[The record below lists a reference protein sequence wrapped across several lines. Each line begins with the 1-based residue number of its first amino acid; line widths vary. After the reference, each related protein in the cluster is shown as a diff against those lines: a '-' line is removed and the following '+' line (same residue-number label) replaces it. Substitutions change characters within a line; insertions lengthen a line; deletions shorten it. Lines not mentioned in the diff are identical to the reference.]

1 MWSPR
6 PRPALDKHWR
16 MMSDMTEPVPRI
28 VTGDKVG
35 PVDATLVPRYAG
47 EATFAR
53 LPRID
58 EVSQTDVA
66 IVGVPFDSGV
76 SYRPGARFGP
86 SHIRESS
93 RLLRPYNPALQVPV
107 FGTQQ
112 VADAG
117 DIAVNPF
124 SIDEAITAIER
135 GARTLLE
142 RTRFV
147 LTLGGD
153 HTVALPML
161 RAVSAIHGPVAV
173 VHFDAH
179 LDTWDTY
186 FGAAYTHGTPFR
198 RAAEEGLLDRT
209 GCLHVGIRGPLYTGA
224 DLTEDSELG
233 FQVVAAPDVEYLGVA
248 GLTERV
254 RERVGDRPVYVSV
267 DIDVLDPAHA
277 PGTGTPEAGGLTSR
291 ELLAT
296 LRSFAQLNLV
306 GADIVE
312 VAPAYDHAQI
322 TGVAAAHVGYEL
334 LSALA
339 VRHTGPAT

>member
-1 MWSPR
+1 
-6 PRPALDKHWR
+6 
-16 MMSDMTEPVPRI
+16 MTEPVRRI
-28 VTGDKVG
+28 ISGDTVG
-35 PVDATLVPRYAG
+35 PVDATAVPRYAG

-53 LPRID
+53 LPRL
-58 EVSQTDVA
+58 QDVERA
-66 IVGVPFDSGV
+66 DVVVLGVPFDSGV

-86 SHIRESS
+86 AHIRESS
-93 RLLRPYNPALQVPV
+93 RLLRPYNPALDVPV
-107 FGTQQ
+107 FARQQ

-117 DIAVNPF
+117 DLAVNPF
-124 SIDEAITAIER
+124 SIDDAIGTIER
-135 GARTLLE
+135 GARALTE
-142 RTRFV
+142 RAPFV

-161 RAVSAIHGPVAV
+161 RAVSAVYGPVAV

-198 RAAEEGLLDRT
+198 RAFEEGLLDPS
-209 GCLHVGIRGPLYTGA
+209 GCIHVGIRGPLFSDA
-224 DLTEDSELG
+224 DLDGDSDVG
-233 FQVVAAPDVEYLGVA
+233 FLVISAPEADGLGVA
-248 GLTERV
+248 GMAGRIAD
-254 RERVGDRPVYVSV
+254 RVGDRPAYVSV

-291 ELLAT
+291 ELLGV
-296 LRSFAQLNLV
+296 LRSFAALRLV

-312 VAPAYDHAQI
+312 VAPSYDHAQI
-322 TGVAAAHVGYEL
+322 TGIAAAHVGYEL

-339 VRHTGPAT
+339 AGKPAA

>member
-1 MWSPR
+1 MADS
-6 PRPALDKHWR
+6 
-16 MMSDMTEPVPRI
+16 VPRI
-28 VTGDKVG
+28 ITGDTIG
-35 PVDATLVPRYAG
+35 PVDSTAVPRYAG

-58 EVSQTDVA
+58 EVSQADVV
-66 IVGVPFDSGV
+66 ILGVPFDSGV

-107 FGTQQ
+107 FASQQ

-117 DIAVNPF
+117 DLAVNPF
-124 SIDEAITAIER
+124 SIDDAISAIER
-135 GARTLLE
+135 GARALLE
-142 RTRFV
+142 RTGFV

-161 RAVSAIHGPVAV
+161 RAVRAVHGPVAV
-173 VHFDAH
+173 IHFDAH

-209 GCLHVGIRGPLYTGA
+209 GCLHVGTRGPLYTDA
-224 DLTEDSELG
+224 DLSQDVELG
-233 FQVVAAPDVEYLGVA
+233 FQVIPAPEVDQLGVTGMA
-248 GLTERV
+248 ERIAQ
-254 RERVGDRPVYVSV
+254 RVGDRPVYVSV

-277 PGTGTPEAGGLTSR
+277 PGTGTPEAGGLSSR

-296 LRSFAQLNLV
+296 LRSFARLNLV

-322 TGVAAAHVGYEL
+322 TGIAAAHVGYEI
-334 LSALA
+334 LSAFA
-339 VRHTGPAT
+339 ARP

>member
-1 MWSPR
+1 
-6 PRPALDKHWR
+6 
-16 MMSDMTEPVPRI
+16 MTDSVPRI
-28 VTGDKVG
+28 IAGDTVG
-35 PVDATLVPRYAG
+35 PVDATVVPRYAG

-58 EVSQTDVA
+58 EVSQIDVA
-66 IVGVPFDSGV
+66 VLGIPFDSGV

-107 FGTQQ
+107 FATQQ

-117 DIAVNPF
+117 DLAVNPF
-124 SIDEAITAIER
+124 SIDDAISTIEH
-135 GARTLLE
+135 GARSLLE
-142 RTRFV
+142 RAQFV

-161 RAVSAIHGPVAV
+161 RAVSAVHGPVAV

-198 RAAEEGLLDRT
+198 RASEEGLLDQT
-209 GCLHVGIRGPLYTGA
+209 GCLHVGIRGSLYTDA
-224 DLTEDSELG
+224 DLGQDTELG
-233 FQVVAAPDVEYLGVA
+233 FQVISAPDVEHLGVA
-248 GLTERV
+248 GMVESIGQ
-254 RERVGDRPVYVSV
+254 RVGDRPVYVSV

-277 PGTGTPEAGGLTSR
+277 PGTGTPEAGGLSSR

-296 LRSFAQLNLV
+296 LRSFARLNLV

-322 TGVAAAHVGYEL
+322 TGIAAAHVGYEL

-339 VRHTGPAT
+339 ARKTAQ

>member
-1 MWSPR
+1 
-6 PRPALDKHWR
+6 
-16 MMSDMTEPVPRI
+16 MTEPVRRI
-28 VTGDKVG
+28 VTGDTVG
-35 PVDATLVPRYAG
+35 QVDATVVPRYAG

-53 LPRID
+53 LPRLQD
-58 EVSQTDVA
+58 VEQADVA
-66 IVGVPFDSGV
+66 IVGIPFDSGV

-107 FGTQQ
+107 FARQQ

-117 DIAVNPF
+117 DLTVNPF
-124 SIDEAITAIER
+124 SIDEAISAIER
-135 GARTLLE
+135 GARALAE
-142 RTRFV
+142 RARAV

-161 RAVSAIHGPVAV
+161 RAVAARNGPVAV

-198 RAAEEGLLDRT
+198 RASEEGLLDRSA
-209 GCLHVGIRGPLYTGA
+209 CLHVGIRGPLYSDA

-233 FQVVAAPDVEYLGVA
+233 FQVVSAPEVEDFGVA
-248 GLTERV
+248 GLVERIAS
-254 RERVGDRPVYVSV
+254 RVGDRPAYVSV

-296 LRSFAQLNLV
+296 LRSFAALNLV

-322 TGVAAAHVGYEL
+322 TGIAAAHVGYEL
-334 LSALA
+334 LSAFA
-339 VRHTGPAT
+339 ARP

>member
-1 MWSPR
+1 
-6 PRPALDKHWR
+6 
-16 MMSDMTEPVPRI
+16 MTDSVPRI
-28 VTGDKVG
+28 ITGDTVG

-53 LPRID
+53 LPRLD
-58 EVSQTDVA
+58 EVSQADVA
-66 IVGVPFDSGV
+66 ILGVPFDSGV

-107 FGTQQ
+107 FASQQ

-117 DIAVNPF
+117 DLAVNPF
-124 SIDEAITAIER
+124 NIDDAIGAIER
-135 GARTLLE
+135 GARALLE

-161 RAVSAIHGPVAV
+161 RAVSAVHGPVAV

-209 GCLHVGIRGPLYTGA
+209 GCLHVGTRGPLYTDA
-224 DLTEDSELG
+224 DLDQDSELG
-233 FQVVAAPDVEYLGVA
+233 FQVIPAPDVEQLGVP
-248 GLTERV
+248 GMVERIAQ
-254 RERVGDRPVYVSV
+254 RVGDRPVYVSI

-291 ELLAT
+291 ELLAA
-296 LRSFAQLNLV
+296 LRSFARLNLV

-322 TGVAAAHVGYEL
+322 TGIAAAHVGYEL

-339 VRHTGPAT
+339 ATKAAP